1 MLERIEGF
9 VQAMQK
15 DSVKLFQHRF
25 VLRLIMVL
33 LIDDLVIIILLF
45 DVLTK
50 KMHAYLHKVHQ
61 QVSDR
66 DRQCDV
72 AMAT

>member
-1 MLERIEGF
+1 M
-9 VQAMQK
+9 
-15 DSVKLFQHRF
+15 
-25 VLRLIMVL
+25 
-33 LIDDLVIIILLF
+33 DDLVVIKLVF

-50 KMHAYLHKVHQ
+50 KMCEYLHKVHQ

-72 AMAT
+72 L